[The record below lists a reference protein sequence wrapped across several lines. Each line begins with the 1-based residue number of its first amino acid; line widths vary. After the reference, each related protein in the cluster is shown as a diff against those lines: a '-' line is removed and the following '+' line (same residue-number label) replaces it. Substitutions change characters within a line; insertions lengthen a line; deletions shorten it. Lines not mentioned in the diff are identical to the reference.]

1 MDKLW
6 WNQVPNAL
14 RFVDSVM
21 DKLQDGKNVVLAL
34 PQYVPW
40 YWSFKERI
48 DFLKAKLL
56 SSYVIKDITDDDSKE
71 PGEITL
77 NSFCKKELRDDFR
90 PAIGY
95 GKFLAETNN
104 TLNNHIA
111 WIKVMSAE
119 RANKWSEFISDYSKQ
134 KKIFGCGLF
143 VVEVMESEKLNSPK
157 GVAIVSFGEYIS
169 GFDYYIFN
177 ILGSS
182 VLSMSKDM
190 KEYFAEV
197 LTAVI
202 GNDVELA
209 AQCLSNGVHKDFL
222 ENPAETIKAIIGQ
235 ESRSNGEYFVFQ
247 KDQSQIE
254 MDVWKAQIKNLFP
267 KIESYREEF
276 AKKYSSEI
284 EKNLPISAS
293 YGEEYKMPEEV
304 ELGTLYYL
312 AKNKMLTIST
322 EDFSKL
328 KCFKNARNKLAHL
341 NSLSIDEVND
351 LLAYM

>member
-1 MDKLW
+1 MDRLW

-14 RFVDSVM
+14 RFVNSIIDE
-21 DKLQDGKNVVLAL
+21 LQDEKNVVLAL

-40 YWSFKERI
+40 YLSFRERI
-48 DFLKAKLL
+48 ESLKSQLL
-56 SSYVIKDITDDDSKE
+56 SNYVIKNIIDDESKE

-95 GKFLAETNN
+95 GKFLADTNN
-104 TLNNHIA
+104 TLNSHIA
-111 WIKVMSAE
+111 WIKVTSLE

-134 KKIFGCGLF
+134 KKFYGGGMF
-143 VVEVMESEKLNSPK
+143 VVEVLESERLNSPK
-157 GVAIVSFGEYIS
+157 GITVVSFGEYIS
-169 GFDYYIFN
+169 EFDYYIFN

-182 VLSMSKDM
+182 VLSMSKDL

-197 LTAVI
+197 LTAVV

-209 AQCLSNGVHKDFL
+209 AQCFSSGIHKGFL
-222 ENPAETIKAIIGQ
+222 ENPAETIKTVIEQ
-235 ESRSNGEYFVFQ
+235 ESRSDGEYFVFS
-247 KDQSQIE
+247 KEQSQIE

-267 KIESYREEF
+267 KIEAYREEF
-276 AKKYSSEI
+276 AQTYSSEI
-284 EKNLPISAS
+284 AKNLPISAS
-293 YGEEYKMPEEV
+293 YGEEYELPEEV

-312 AKNKMLTIST
+312 AKNKMIIISST
-322 EDFSKL
+322 DYSKL
-328 KCFKNARNKLAHL
+328 KCLKNARNKLAHL
-341 NSLSIDEVND
+341 NSLTIDEVND